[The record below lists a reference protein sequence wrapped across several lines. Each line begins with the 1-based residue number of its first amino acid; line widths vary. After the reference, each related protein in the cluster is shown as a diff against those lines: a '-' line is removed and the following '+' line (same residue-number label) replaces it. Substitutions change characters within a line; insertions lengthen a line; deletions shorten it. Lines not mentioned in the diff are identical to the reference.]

1 MFCVTEGA
9 EVYLHMEAAD
19 MRLGIDRLAE
29 KIRAE
34 LKRTPLSGGI
44 YVFLSRSRKKIRI
57 LYWDNDGYAM
67 WLKRLEAGIFKVELK
82 NGYEQ
87 ITGVDLKELL
97 AGLDFSRI
105 NLRKKVEKG
114 LLT

>member
-9 EVYLHMEAAD
+9 EVYLYMQAAD
-19 MRLGIDRLAE
+19 MRYGIDRLAE

-34 LKRTPLSGGI
+34 LNRLPLSGGA
-44 YVFLSRSRKKIRI
+44 YVFFSRSRKKIKI
-57 LYWDNDGYAM
+57 LYWDKDGYAM
-67 WLKRLEAGIFKVELK
+67 WLKRLEAGAFEVEVK

-87 ITGVDLKELL
+87 ITGIDLKELL

-105 NLRKKVEKG
+105 KLRKNIEKG
-114 LLT
+114 LYS